1 MILCL
6 AVVTPLKLVRCPL
19 ARSYP
24 RHFTLITRTPRACAS
39 YPSCVA
45 VYPRDSHS
53 RRVLCR
59 FPQALHSLTRDVFY
73 VADPVSSIPANG
85 SLTPRSLGPNL
96 TREWEFFPITVQN

>member
-1 MILCL
+1 MVDGSCFGVKTVETPGRCRFDADSRAPTRYHLHPEPSSMILYL

-45 VYPRDSHS
+45 VYPRDSRS

-59 FPQALHSLTRDVFY
+59 
-73 VADPVSSIPANG
+73 
-85 SLTPRSLGPNL
+85 
-96 TREWEFFPITVQN
+96 